1 MFLIIPLSCLIK
13 GQPLGASVT
22 DQQSITASH
31 LWSLSVVA
39 RTFVSK
45 RSLQFSYTCELL
57 VKKPDQNHLK
67 TSTSYLAYAL
77 QIVNM
82 RTSGDRRSCLTTPAV
97 ELCRL
102 QIVITSRRPSL
113 SADKTPSCLRV
124 RVRVSTTHFKWQAY
138 SCGFC
143 VSKSFGALGF
153 LKFIFGL
160 VRSCSISP

>member
-1 MFLIIPLSCLIK
+1 MFPTSPLSCLIK
-13 GQPLGASVT
+13 SPPLGANVT
-22 DQQSITASH
+22 DQHIITASH
-31 LWSLSVVA
+31 LWSLSASA

-57 VKKPDQNHLK
+57 VKKPDQSHIKMSN
-67 TSTSYLAYAL
+67 SYLAYAL

-124 RVRVSTTHFKWQAY
+124 RVRVSTTHLSGRLLLVAVAY
-138 SCGFC
+138 PNHLVLW
-143 VSKSFGALGF
+143 VSWNPFFG
-153 LKFIFGL
+153 
-160 VRSCSISP
+160 